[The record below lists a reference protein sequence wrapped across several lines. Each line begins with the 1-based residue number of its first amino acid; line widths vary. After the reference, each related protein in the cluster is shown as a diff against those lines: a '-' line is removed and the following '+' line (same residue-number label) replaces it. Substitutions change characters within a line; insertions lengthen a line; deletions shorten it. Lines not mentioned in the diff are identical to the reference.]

1 MRPSEPAP
9 LDERDCPDV
18 LTILRALADPKRF
31 RVFCALRGRERCVR
45 DLVGSENMAQPL
57 VSHHLRV
64 LERAGLVT
72 ARRAHGYTLYAVDP
86 AGMVSARAAVAA
98 LLDVEA
104 LGAVALPGGNRDC
117 CV

>member
-1 MRPSEPAP
+1 M
-9 LDERDCPDV
+9 

-31 RVFCALRGRERCVR
+31 RIFCALRGRERCVT
-45 DLVGSENMAQPL
+45 DLVGSENMGQPL

-64 LERAGLVT
+64 LERVGLVT
-72 ARRAHGYTLYAVDP
+72 ARRSQGYTLYAVDP
-86 AGMVSARAAVAA
+86 AGMANAAAAVTA

-104 LGAVALPGGNRDC
+104 LGALALPGGNSAC